1 MDSAVCVVALAHIHD
16 ARQAADGAEVEVV
29 EAVFAAGQGQ
39 DDCIGRGLLNEVGVV
54 VTARASAVAAADEE
68 EVFDGAG
75 FDSVDNFVSNGQN
88 RAVAEARRNRRAAVD
103 AREVLFFLVAAEFQ
117 GFFDDR
123 REVFVF
129 ADMGYAVKGDDFR
142 REDAVD
148 VGFLGGA

>member
-1 MDSAVCVVALAHIHD
+1 M
-16 ARQAADGAEVEVV
+16 
-29 EAVFAAGQGQ
+29 
-39 DDCIGRGLLNEVGVV
+39 
-54 VTARASAVAAADEE
+54 
-68 EVFDGAG
+68 FDGAG